1 MDLFHRS
8 RSAPSARTKVLRLGD
23 GQRYTDQDQALEYI
37 ANLRPDTVGAAE
49 MVRLLADIQQTA
61 HEALIES
68 SDALACRRAAHLP
81 FEKGHSASAK
91 PGRARDVNPLR

>member
-23 GQRYTDQDQALEYI
+23 DQRYTDQEQALEYI

-61 HEALIES
+61 HEALMA
-68 SDALACRRAAHLP
+68 SDRSYRRTSDTPA
-81 FEKGHSASAK
+81 FRKGA
-91 PGRARDVNPLR
+91 